1 MSAKTFIESYA
12 VGQVIATLHLH
23 NQELPCDIDPYS
35 NDRRV
40 EARFPDFSVHLSE
53 MLQGY
58 DRVPQSAVSILTY
71 IEGFYPVNPKLSQE
85 IRNLA
90 FQLGAAQS

>member
-23 NQELPCDIDPYS
+23 NQELPRDIDPYN

-40 EARFPDFSVHLSE
+40 EVRFPDFSVHLSE

-58 DRVPQSAVSILTY
+58 DRVPQSAVNILTY
-71 IEGFYPVNPKLSQE
+71 IEGIYPVNPKLSQE
-85 IRNLA
+85 IRDLA
-90 FQLGAAQS
+90 LELGATLS